1 MKGHGKKLTRKQEQ
15 AIATLRAEP
24 TLGSPARRC
33 GVSETTLWRWLQEE
47 EDFQAAYKAAR
58 RSVVNAA
65 TTSLQQAATEAIAC
79 LRRALT
85 CGQVAAEVRAAG
97 VILEH
102 VFGTVDRLDLEERLG
117 RPETL
122 PELQGVNRGT

>member
-1 MKGHGKKLTRKQEQ
+1 MKGHGEKLTRKQEQ
-15 AIATLRAEP
+15 AIAALLAEP
-24 TLGSPARRC
+24 TLGSAARRC
-33 GVSETTLWRWLQEE
+33 GVSETTLWRWLQN

-58 RSVVNAA
+58 RSVVDAA
-65 TTSLQQAATEAIAC
+65 TTSLQQAATEAVTC

-117 RPETL
+117 RLEAL
-122 PELQGVNRGT
+122 PERHGVNRGT